1 MEKKLKRHLWIPFV
15 MLLLVPVPVV
25 LLSHGTATGSGVNG
39 ELFSG
44 ISSLDSILAEAGG
57 KPVLLN
63 FWATWCGPCVR
74 ELPELEVVSHE
85 LAEEAVFLAIDIGD
99 PDIRTLEAFR
109 ENNPVGITVVW
120 LDPAEAD
127 LLALRYSL
135 PDVLPVTL
143 VLDGNG
149 EEAARAVG
157 ARSGE
162 WFTAAIAG
170 ASSGEDFQV
179 MDHGEIHVYVVGPG
193 EDPLVS
199 ELIEAAVEI
208 AGEGGYDLLDPAIPA
223 DSAAMEQLY
232 LPMSGWPYAQ
242 LCVNGACRPPV
253 SSAGELSQ
261 AYRDMQ

>member
-1 MEKKLKRHLWIPFV
+1 MRRRLWIPLV
-15 MLLLVPVPVV
+15 VILLVPVPVV
-25 LLSHGTATGSGVNG
+25 LLSHGNATASGVNG
-39 ELFSG
+39 ELFTG
-44 ISSLDSILAEAGG
+44 ISSLDSILADAGG

-74 ELPELEVVSHE
+74 ELPELEEVSRE
-85 LAEEAVFLAIDIGD
+85 LAEEAIFLAVDIGD
-99 PDIRTLEAFR
+99 PDIQTLRSFR
-109 ENNPVGITVVW
+109 DNNPVGIAVVW

-149 EEAARAVG
+149 EEASRAVG

-162 WFTAAIAG
+162 WFAAAVAG
-170 ASSGEDFQV
+170 ASSGEVLQEIEHD
-179 MDHGEIHVYVVGPG
+179 EIHVYVVGPHG
-193 EDPLVS
+193 DPLVS
-199 ELIEAAVEI
+199 ELLEAAVEI
-208 AGEGGYDLLDPAIPA
+208 AGDEGYDLLDPTVPA

-253 SSAGELSQ
+253 SSAGELMQ